1 MPIDLDFFVVS
12 RRTFGMKFCYQELPK
27 VEIKLSV
34 FHPINEKLLIFEFAI
49 IVVDMNQKKSKSQKS
64 ESAGISLE
72 PDLKRDA
79 RELAERMGFGSL
91 SNYTRF
97 LLTQELARARGEK
110 CYKLNEEA
118 QAISYRL
125 PQSHDYSPTYRQESI
140 EG

>member
-1 MPIDLDFFVVS
+1 
-12 RRTFGMKFCYQELPK
+12 MK
-27 VEIKLSV
+27 ISV
-34 FHPINEKLLIFEFAI
+34 FHTINEKLLIFEFAI

-79 RELAERMGFGSL
+79 RALAERMGFGSL

-110 CYKLNEEA
+110 CYKLNEESRSGA
-118 QAISYRL
+118 YNPPQVESY
-125 PQSHDYSPTYRQESI
+125 
-140 EG
+140 